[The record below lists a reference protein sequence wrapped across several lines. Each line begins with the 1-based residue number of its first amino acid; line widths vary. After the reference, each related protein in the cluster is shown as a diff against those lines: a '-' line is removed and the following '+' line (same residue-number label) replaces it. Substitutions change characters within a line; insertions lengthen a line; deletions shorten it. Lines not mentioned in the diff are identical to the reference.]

1 MTSKTITDL
10 EDSLIFR
17 QVADADKTNVF
28 LDDPPFAINKADI
41 IAKRNNEEWD
51 AFMVK
56 LKETNAFS
64 PAQESKLKEFWIKGG
79 SPEINILPK
88 GSEGY
93 GGNINRA
100 FYTRPKFSRP
110 KGTGAYNPEDFL
122 VRAKVNIFEHQL
134 LDNFMAE
141 VSHGLQYGRKEGESI
156 GDWRRRVKQ
165 KGSRAN
171 LENKQFGR
179 DRYGIKDFGEIFIPI
194 SEDDLRVGHTVFPD
208 KEGPVW
214 PHTVY
219 GEEFDP
225 NTRLGVQGTPL
236 TLELEAHEVIEDSLW
251 NVLGKVI
258 NKYTELK

>member
-1 MTSKTITDL
+1 MASKTITDL

-28 LDDPPFAINKADI
+28 LDDPPWPAINKADI

-56 LKETNAFS
+56 LKETDAFS

-122 VRAKVNIFEHQL
+122 VRAKVNIFEHKL

-165 KGSRAN
+165 KGSRTN
-171 LENKQFGR
+171 LEYKQFGK
-179 DRYGIKDFGEIFIPI
+179 DRYGIKRFGKTFIPI
-194 SEDDLRVGHTVFPD
+194 SKDDLRVGHIAFG
-208 KEGPVW
+208 KESPY
-214 PHTVY
+214 VY

-236 TLELEAHEVIEDSLW
+236 TLELEAHRVIEDSLW
-251 NVLGKVI
+251 NVWNKVI